1 MLWRNVSCIMAATY
15 HPAFYDIVNPD
26 AFLGDVDWYRGKAR
40 DAGGTVLEL
49 GAGTGRITI
58 PIAQDG
64 ASVWAL
70 DADAGML
77 DALRHKVSALPPHI
91 QERVTIT
98 AGDMRSFALD
108 HSFALVIAPFRAFL
122 HNLTPDDQFAC
133 ICRVYEHLQPGGHF
147 AFNVFHPSLEYM
159 ARNAGALE
167 GVWRWTATH
176 PLPDG
181 GHLLRAEANRY
192 DTVQRRVHSLHRYEQ
207 FDSDGNLIHTFLHR
221 LELAYL
227 YPTDIRH
234 LLKEGGFGAV
244 EIYGD
249 FQGRPFNNDTDELVI
264 DARRD

>member
-1 MLWRNVSCIMAATY
+1 MAGTY
-15 HPAFYDIVNPD
+15 HPDFYDIVTPG
-26 AFLGDVDWYRGKAR
+26 AFLDDIEWYREKAR
-40 DAGGTVLEL
+40 AAGGPVLEL
-49 GAGTGRITI
+49 GAGTGRVTI

-64 ASVWAL
+64 SSVCAL

-77 DALRHKVSALPPHI
+77 DALRQKVSALPPHI
-91 QERVTIT
+91 RERVTVT
-98 AGDMRSFALD
+98 AGDMRSFVLNR
-108 HSFALVIAPFRAFL
+108 SFALVIAPFRAFL
-122 HNLTPDDQFAC
+122 HNLTAGDQLAC
-133 ICRVYEHLQPGGHF
+133 VCRVYEHLQPGGHF

-181 GHLLRAEANRY
+181 GYLLRSEANRY
-192 DTVQRRVHSLHRYEQ
+192 DTVQRHVHSLHRYEQ
-207 FDSDGNLIHTFLHR
+207 YDSDGNLTGTFLHR

-234 LLKEGGFGAV
+234 LLRQAGFGAV

-249 FQGRPFNNDTDELVI
+249 FHGRSFNSDTDELVI